1 LRSKALIILY
11 KKLGILFFKISSD
24 TWRRSDKYDDM
35 RRKKRREGILKK

>member
-24 TWRRSDKYDDM
+24 TWRISDKYNNE
-35 RRKKRREGILKK
+35 KKKEKGGHFEK